1 MTDINE
7 KLKNEIA
14 KKSKNELSLRKRPFE
29 LYKVEQELKIVN
41 QIKNQLT
48 NIPSFI
54 EELKKNKEFALDLPL
69 DIAKKIAN
77 NELQFMTKKGGEVV
91 AVIQDATTK
100 RIFKFPGIKEL
111 PIELG
116 PSIAQAGLSAR
127 FNDLSEKMEEIGNQ
141 IGDVN
146 RSLILN
152 RYAEVQSTQEKYLLA
167 MRTKDSDTK
176 KDLLKAALVQSV
188 DAKNLL
194 LNQLYETKNK
204 LGNAK
209 ASPIKDLIGIGNNLK
224 TKKSD
229 DLSKTALEDLKF
241 LKDAVS
247 FQFTILAELGEI
259 EALRYEIEDF
269 NEIIELDFSGDNAL
283 SLDEYLEDSS
293 NPFKYLSEDV
303 VKAAEE
309 LIDFIDENEELLEMH
324 IIPNVL
330 LKEDEKNGE
339 YV

>member
-224 TKKSD
+224 TKKM
-229 DLSKTALEDLKF
+229 TI
-241 LKDAVS
+241 
-247 FQFTILAELGEI
+247 FQKLHWKI
-259 EALRYEIEDF
+259 
-269 NEIIELDFSGDNAL
+269 
-283 SLDEYLEDSS
+283 
-293 NPFKYLSEDV
+293 
-303 VKAAEE
+303 
-309 LIDFIDENEELLEMH
+309 
-324 IIPNVL
+324 
-330 LKEDEKNGE
+330 
-339 YV
+339 

>member
-1 MTDINE
+1 MQCGQ
-7 KLKNEIA
+7 
-14 KKSKNELSLRKRPFE
+14 R
-29 LYKVEQELKIVN
+29 
-41 QIKNQLT
+41 
-48 NIPSFI
+48 IP
-54 EELKKNKEFALDLPL
+54 
-69 DIAKKIAN
+69 
-77 NELQFMTKKGGEVV
+77 
-91 AVIQDATTK
+91 IQ
-100 RIFKFPGIKEL
+100 
-111 PIELG
+111 
-116 PSIAQAGLSAR
+116 
-127 FNDLSEKMEEIGNQ
+127 
-141 IGDVN
+141 
-146 RSLILN
+146 
-152 RYAEVQSTQEKYLLA
+152 
-167 MRTKDSDTK
+167 K

-247 FQFTILAELGEI
+247 FQFAILAELGEI